1 MDIPQGGSSSPLI
14 PAGILKFGMLVFAEE
29 GEADNPEKKPLEWG
43 KEPKTNSTHI
53 GHQVLVSSLVSSPV
67 VSVLDSGSDG
77 PGSSPG
83 WGMTLC
89 P

>member
-1 MDIPQGGSSSPLI
+1 MVTFMTINIYSPPELNC
-14 PAGILKFGMLVFAEE
+14 ILNKFSF
-29 GEADNPEKKPLEWG
+29 PSIFEKRDTFYIENYSRG
-43 KEPKTNSTHI
+43 
-53 GHQVLVSSLVSSPV
+53 VSSPV